1 MNKLNDIEE
10 LTFQLYDNIKRFQ
23 INVDE
28 TLAIT
33 LILIYTI
40 YARQEQFIS
49 AIEPKSKDKIKNYNN
64 AIDLITDYINN
75 DFNASFITQKTSEY
89 IINNIRQYDVYYKVQ
104 RSIIKN
110 AIEKLIDEKSQLLQT
125 SNRKTASFTQK
136 IITEIANKLVD
147 NGNYIDL
154 AIGTG
159 SLLKDF
165 DGDLYG
171 IDVNPKMVI
180 IARVYLFFCGKYKK
194 LVNNHWEA
202 NITQADAI
210 DDYISYK
217 KDCNNIIIF
226 DPPMGDY
233 RKYPKFEEW
242 QQTNILD
249 SKKPIKLQSELLFLL
264 SFLINADD
272 DDYFI
277 GLFPENVLTKNNK
290 DYISIRKYLIE
301 NSLIA
306 VIKVLESHVLLIGK
320 KKLNI
325 NDYGEIP
332 VIRIQSS
339 LNEKQLDFISSEI
352 IKGGNFDFDKY
363 LSIEPRDFGTIIKEY
378 DGIESYNKDFKSITR
393 VVYNRKDFKDN
404 YIINLPP
411 QISYEDIYS
420 NQIKSPIELLNSLQ
434 EKENTIKTLM
444 QNLSE
449 NITNAA
455 FYTEHIEEKQ
465 PELLWFEEYNPKRD
479 PELLNALNYFFR
491 FGYQLNSNNIN
502 NYQDFQIRENINA
515 DSYANLKILYKDGRV
530 KLIKNKEKIYFGE
543 DENLKIKK
551 FDLNEF
557 YKSFDPL
564 QDSKVSK
571 ILAMVTTDNNI
582 KLIFEDLCKY
592 YMLDQNEDKTLLKR
606 KVLPIKE
613 FTRSLKVLEN
623 LGLVIFDKRKVA
635 ISDQG
640 HSDVD
645 LYNRYI
651 PNIKYVNAIKF
662 EESQNVR

>member
-1 MNKLNDIEE
+1 MNKLNYIVE
-10 LTFQLYDNIKRFQ
+10 LTFYLYDNIKRFQ

-28 TLAIT
+28 SLAIT
-33 LILIYTI
+33 LALIYVI
-40 YARQEQFIS
+40 YVKQEQFIS
-49 AIEPKSKDKIKNYNN
+49 AVEPKSENKVKNYNK
-64 AIDLITDYINN
+64 AIDWITDDINN

-89 IINNIRQYDVYYKVQ
+89 IITNIRQYDVYYKIS
-104 RSIIKN
+104 RNEIKN

-136 IITEIANKLVD
+136 IITGIANKLVD

-202 NITQADAI
+202 NITQADTI

-242 QQTNILD
+242 QQTNILG

-277 GLFPENVLTKNNK
+277 GLFPENILTKNNK
-290 DYISIRKYLIE
+290 DYISIRKYLIG

-306 VIKVLESHVLLIGK
+306 VIKILESHVLLIGK
-320 KKLNI
+320 KKLNVHK
-325 NDYGEIP
+325 YKEIP
-332 VIRIQSS
+332 VVRIQSI
-339 LNEKQLDFISSEI
+339 LNETQLDFVSSEI
-352 IKGGNFDFDKY
+352 IKGENFDFDKY
-363 LSIEPRDFGTIIKEY
+363 LSIKPSNFGTIIKEY
-378 DGIESYNKDFKSITR
+378 DSIESYNKDFKSITR

-411 QISYEDIYS
+411 QISYEDIYK
-420 NQIKSPIELLNSLQ
+420 NQIKSPIELLKSLQ
-434 EKENTIKTLM
+434 EKENAIKTLM
-444 QNLSE
+444 QNLSG
-449 NITNAA
+449 NITNTE
-455 FYTEHIEEKQ
+455 FYSKNTEEYKESLWFKKYDEKQ
-465 PELLWFEEYNPKRD
+465 D
-479 PELLNALNYFFR
+479 PELINALNYFYKM
-491 FGYQLNSNNIN
+491 GYQLDSNNIN
-502 NYQDFQIRENINA
+502 DYQDFQIRENINA
-515 DSYANLKILYKDGRV
+515 DSYTNLKFLYKDGRV
-530 KLIKNKEKIYFGE
+530 KVLKNKVKIYFGE

-551 FDLNEF
+551 IDFNEF
-557 YKSFDPL
+557 YKSFEPL

-592 YMLDQNEDKTLLKR
+592 HMLDQNEDKTLLKR

-623 LGLVIFDKRKVA
+623 IGLIIFDKRKVA